1 MITATNLTKRYGS
14 ATVVDDVGFTAAPG
28 RITGFLGANGA
39 GKSTTLKMITGM
51 TPITSGT
58 ATVLGQPYH
67 RLDNPGRRAGVLLD
81 ASAQHAGRTGRECL
95 TLAATLMGVPRS
107 RVGEVLDQVHLD
119 TSAARKRVGAYSL
132 GMRQRLGIA
141 AALLGSPQVLI
152 LDEPAN
158 GLDPAGI
165 RWMRTLLR
173 DFADAGGTVLL
184 SSHLL
189 HEVQLVAD
197 DVIVID
203 RGRIVASGE
212 VGEFTSGGE
221 TSLEDVF
228 FTLTGGAP
236 DVRVG
241 A

>member
-14 ATVVDDVGFTAAPG
+14 TTVVDDVTFTATPG

-51 TPITSGT
+51 TPASEGT
-58 ATVLGQPYH
+58 ATVLGEHYTA
-67 RLDNPGRRAGVLLD
+67 LANPGRRVGVLLD
-81 ASAQHAGRTGRECL
+81 ASAQHSGRTGRECL
-95 TLAATLMGVPRS
+95 TLNAILMGVPRR
-107 RVGEVLDQVHLD
+107 RVAEVLDLVHLD
-119 TSAARKRVGAYSL
+119 SKAANKRVGAYSL

-141 AALLGSPQVLI
+141 SALLGSPEVLV

-158 GLDPAGI
+158 GLDPSGI

-173 DFADAGGTVLL
+173 DFADQGGTVLL

-197 DVIVID
+197 DVVVID
-203 RGRIVASGE
+203 SGRIVANGE
-212 VGEFTSGGE
+212 VAEFTADGAR
-221 TSLEDVF
+221 SLEDVF
-228 FTLTGGAP
+228 FSLTGG
-236 DVRVG
+236 VG
-241 A
+241 LTA

>member
-1 MITATNLTKRYGS
+1 MINATNLTKRYGS
-14 ATVVDDVGFTAAPG
+14 TTVVDNVGFSAAPG

-51 TPITSGT
+51 TPASAGGS
-58 ATVLGQPYH
+58 TVLGRPY
-67 RLDNPGRRAGVLLD
+67 RTLDNPGRRVGVLLD
-81 ASAQHAGRTGRECL
+81 AAAQHAGRTGRECL
-95 TLAATLMGVPRS
+95 TLNALLMNVPR
-107 RVGEVLDQVHLD
+107 RRIDEVLDLVQLD
-119 TSAARKRVGAYSL
+119 AKAARKRVGAYSL

-141 AALLGSPQVLI
+141 SALLGAPEVLV

-165 RWMRTLLR
+165 RWMRGLLR
-173 DFADAGGTVLL
+173 DFADDGGTVLL

-197 DVIVID
+197 DVVVID
-203 RGRIVASGE
+203 SGRIVANGE
-212 VGEFTSGGE
+212 VGEFTAGGAR
-221 TSLEDVF
+221 SLEDVF
-228 FTLTGGAP
+228 FTLTGGDALH
-236 DVRVG
+236 RS